1 MHASMRRRTAAAAGT
16 AALAAIGVLGAAGA
30 ASAAPTAPA
39 RPQAGHHHHHGRC
52 GVRVVG
58 LTSGAFSNNQDILH
72 GLIVP
77 GSVSVVATQG
87 LPPGV
92 DPPVGTF
99 GPGTGYTVS
108 PDWHTVTL
116 QSPYAGSNDGFTTYY
131 SVFVPTGPRP
141 WFRHM
146 HCNVHLRTFTSGA
159 FSNNEDI
166 LAARNI
172 VPGSVFVMATQGQSP
187 GYDNPSVNGF
197 MENSG
202 YTVAYGFTGAIATLQ
217 SPYAGSNDGFTT
229 YYTVSARHW

>member
-1 MHASMRRRTAAAAGT
+1 MYASMRRRTAAVAGT
-16 AALAAIGVLGAAGA
+16 AALAAIGVIGAAGA
-30 ASAAPTAPA
+30 ASATAPA
-39 RPQAGHHHHHGRC
+39 MPPAGHHHHQHWRC

-72 GLIVP
+72 GWIVP

-87 LPPGV
+87 QPPGQ
-92 DPPVGTF
+92 DPPVDTF

-131 SVFVPTGPRP
+131 SVFVPMAPRP

-146 HCNVHLRTFTSGA
+146 HCQVHLRTFTSGA
-159 FSNNEDI
+159 FSNNQDI
-166 LAARNI
+166 LTARNI
-172 VPGSVFVMATQGQSP
+172 VPGSVFVVATQGQSA

-197 MENSG
+197 MENNG
-202 YTVAYGFTGAIATLQ
+202 YTVAYGFTGATVTLQ
-217 SPYAGSNDGFTT
+217 PPYAGSNDGFTT
-229 YYTVSARHW
+229 YYTVAGRHW